1 MGGILAQSAA
11 AFCGGQ
17 KISIVCSTSERTEKR
32 AKELGVRAETLEN
45 VCDSDYVF
53 LAVKPQKL
61 NELAPKIVSALNG
74 KKRVLVS
81 MLAGV
86 SLDNLSGRF
95 RTEKIIRIMPN
106 TPASVGEGMT
116 LVCKGNDVNDEELSF
131 FLRMTE
137 SSGKCDLLQES
148 LFDAASALSGCGP
161 AYMFVML
168 EALAD
173 GAVKCGLPR
182 DKALQYAA
190 QTMLGSAKLL
200 LESGEHPGK
209 LKDAVCSPGG
219 STIAGVAA
227 LEKGGL
233 RASAV
238 DAVECAFLRTR
249 ELGKR

>member
-1 MGGILAQSAA
+1 MKKRIVKQLVAGVMTFAVVLSLAG
-11 AFCGGQ
+11 CGGTKPEQ
-17 KISIVCSTSERTEKR
+17 
-32 AKELGVRAETLEN
+32 AETKDAL
-45 VCDSDYVF
+45 VVGI
-53 LAVKPQKL
+53 PKL
-61 NELAPKIVSALNG
+61 G
-74 KKRVLVS
+74 Y
-81 MLAGV
+81 G
-86 SLDNLSGRF
+86 
-95 RTEKIIRIMPN
+95 TEW
-106 TPASVGEGMT
+106 
-116 LVCKGNDVNDEELSF
+116 
-131 FLRMTE
+131 
-137 SSGKCDLLQES
+137 
-148 LFDAASALSGCGP
+148 
-161 AYMFVML
+161 L